1 MSFRNKLLAVFSITI
16 ALVVALVAGI
26 VSYSA
31 RRSFERTDQARTTA
45 LESQFRRDF
54 DRRRHD
60 AAEQVSAALGHQ
72 RQAGQRERHGGI
84 DLLCSTAGC
93 GDRKAAVG

>member
-1 MSFRNKLLAVFSITI
+1 VSFRNKLLAVFSITI

-60 AAEQVSAALGHQ
+60 AAEQEYQGILQ
-72 RQAGQRERHGGI
+72 RQQRIGTGGPE
-84 DLLCSTAGC
+84 G
-93 GDRKAAVG
+93 